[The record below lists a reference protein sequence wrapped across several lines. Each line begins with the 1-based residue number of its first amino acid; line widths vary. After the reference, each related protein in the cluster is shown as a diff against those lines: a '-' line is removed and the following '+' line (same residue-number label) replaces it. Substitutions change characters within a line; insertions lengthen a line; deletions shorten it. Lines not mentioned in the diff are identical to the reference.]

1 MPISVYEG
9 LLIVSNILISEFSL
23 QHNHNSLEAT
33 QHFDIFQ
40 PKQNHVILLAYE
52 TGLVHL

>member
-52 TGLVHL
+52 MGLVH